1 MRLFGSD
8 RIAGIMDKLGLEE
21 GEVIQHSMITKS
33 IERAQKKVEENNF
46 AVRKRLLEYD
56 DVMNMQRKVV
66 YDLRR
71 NALFGERLGLDIMTM
86 FRKVAINITE
96 NYKGDFELF
105 KQTAFGIFGFV
116 PHSID
121 DMEFQKAKSNEIAQ
135 KLYNEAYTHYQ
146 NKKQEIANFLLPK
159 FTQAYQRH
167 GQQIANLHIF
177 MLFTDGKREIEV
189 AADLQYLVATQG
201 QGLFMALEQKIVLGF
216 IDQLWREHLK
226 DMDDLRQQVQFA
238 SLEQKDP
245 LLVYKFEGYKLF
257 EAFIFEL
264 NEQITS
270 FLAKAHL
277 LQGNQQAPPEE
288 LIQEA
293 ELPPPPQPKLVE
305 QKADIHEVSSIEEAY
320 EPQMP
325 PMQQPPVQQKVPVTR
340 PVVAQKIP
348 NRNDK
353 VTVQYADGSVKKDVK
368 FKNVEDD
375 LRAGKCMIIE

>member
-1 MRLFGSD
+1 
-8 RIAGIMDKLGLEE
+8 DKLGLEE

-66 YDLRR
+66 YDLRK

-86 FRKVAINITE
+86 FRKVTTNITE

-105 KQTAFGIFGFV
+105 KQTAFGTFGFV

-121 DMEFQKAKSNEIAQ
+121 EMEFQKAKSNEIAQ
-135 KLYNEAYTHYQ
+135 KLYTEAYSHYQ
-146 NKKQEIANFLLPK
+146 NKNQEIANVVLPVL
-159 FTQAYQRH
+159 TQVYQQH
-167 GQQIANLHIF
+167 GQQIANVVIA
-177 MLFTDGKREIEV
+177 FTDGRRNIQIG
-189 AADLQYLVATQG
+189 ANLQYSLATQG
-201 QGLFMALEQKIVLGF
+201 QGLFMALEQNIVLGF

-257 EAFIFEL
+257 EAFIFDL

-277 LQGNQQAPPEE
+277 LQDNQQAPPEE
-288 LIQEA
+288 FVQEA

-325 PMQQPPVQQKVPVTR
+325 PTQQPPVQQQVTR

-368 FKNVEDD
+368 FKSVEDD